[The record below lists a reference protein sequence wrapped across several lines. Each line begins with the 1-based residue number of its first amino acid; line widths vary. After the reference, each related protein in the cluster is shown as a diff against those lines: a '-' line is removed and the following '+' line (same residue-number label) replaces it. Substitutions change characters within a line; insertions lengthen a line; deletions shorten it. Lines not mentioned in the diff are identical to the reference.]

1 MTTIFLAAFNMKP
14 ILISNAKTFFILNF
28 SRSMGH
34 SALESV
40 KKKEYNFGMPKKL
53 KSTFFFKFWTCS
65 MKKTLNLAFMQAT
78 STHIYCTIFP
88 VLAYCT

>member
-40 KKKEYNFGMPKKL
+40 KKKGVQ
-53 KSTFFFKFWTCS
+53 FWD
-65 MKKTLNLAFMQAT
+65 A
-78 STHIYCTIFP
+78 
-88 VLAYCT
+88 